1 MPAYIIG
8 RIDIRD
14 REAYGEYVSHT
25 PRVIGQFG
33 GRFIVRGG
41 EAETLEG
48 PEEVLRLVVIEFPSL
63 DNARNFYRSKE
74 YQEVKKLREGA
85 GDAQFVAV
93 DGYASE
99 EWQRAL
105 EESEGMSL

>member
-14 REAYGEYVSHT
+14 RGAYGEYVRHT
-25 PRVIGQFG
+25 PRVISQFG

-41 EAETLEG
+41 ETVTLEG
-48 PEEVLRLVVIEFPSL
+48 PEEKLRLVVIEFPTL
-63 DNARNFYRSKE
+63 EAAREFYRSE
-74 YQEVKKLREGA
+74 AYQEVKKLREGA

-93 DGYASE
+93 DGYPSK
-99 EWQRAL
+99 EWERVLA
-105 EESEGMSL
+105 ESEGFSL